1 MRINSP
7 WAVVQPEKDQ
17 IPGACKNWFSVERWV
32 DISNAGYGV
41 TWTTSDAPLVEVG
54 GLTAR
59 LTREQ
64 PDPKAYMEHI
74 APSQTIYSWV
84 MNNHWGTNYRA
95 YQEGPA
101 VFRFILRPHLQAS
114 PVEASRLAIG
124 LNHPLVIRKAR
135 GTVPKVAPLLY
146 AHSKDVLVTALKPS
160 DDGKAW
166 IVRLFGAAGKT
177 VHTKITWA
185 KPEPRQIWL
194 SDTSEKRRRKANERI
209 EVPTYDLVTLR
220 AEHGRKRGRK

>member
-1 MRINSP
+1 
-7 WAVVQPEKDQ
+7 
-17 IPGACKNWFSVERWV
+17 
-32 DISNAGYGV
+32 
-41 TWTTSDAPLVEVG
+41 
-54 GLTAR
+54 
-59 LTREQ
+59 
-64 PDPKAYMEHI
+64 
-74 APSQTIYSWV
+74 

-95 YQEGPA
+95 YQEGPV

-114 PVEASRLAIG
+114 PVEAFRLAIG
-124 LNHPLVIRKAR
+124 LNHPLVVRKAS

-146 AHSKDVLVTALKPS
+146 VHSKDVLVTALKPS

-194 SDTSEKRRRKANERI
+194 SDTSEKRRRKANECI

-220 AEHGRKRGRK
+220 AEHGLKRGRK